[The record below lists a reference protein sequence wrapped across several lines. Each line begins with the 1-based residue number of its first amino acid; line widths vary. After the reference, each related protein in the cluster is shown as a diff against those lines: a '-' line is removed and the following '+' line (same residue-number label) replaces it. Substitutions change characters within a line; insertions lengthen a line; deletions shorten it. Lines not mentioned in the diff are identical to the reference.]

1 MKTVCLYYSRT
12 GKTKSIMERIA
23 MLLDADLFEYTDGK
37 DRSGAKGYLASCVD
51 CFKPLPQVSI
61 VGAEPEW
68 EKYDRVIVGMPLW
81 SEMPCIVGKA
91 FLKEHGKET
100 HFGLHH
106 DRGTGY
112 GAYTRIQTLLK
123 QVYEEVRDEKAQE
136 VYGKRLQDLS
146 ADERSQ
152 INFMVP
158 LSISEAETI

>member
-91 FLKEHGKET
+91 FLRQFSGR
-100 HFGLHH
+100 FNGDLHLVVSH
-106 DRGTGY
+106 MAGND
-112 GAYTRIQTLLK
+112 
-123 QVYEEVRDEKAQE
+123 
-136 VYGKRLQDLS
+136 YGKSIRKAYKYS
-146 ADERSQ
+146 S
-152 INFMVP
+152 VP
-158 LSISEAETI
+158 LKSHLSLQTKNHDCGHEIRKFVEALEK

>member
-23 MLLDADLFEYTDGK
+23 MLLDADLFEYTDVK

-91 FLKEHGKET
+91 FLKQFSGK
-100 HFGLHH
+100 FKGDLHLVVSH
-106 DRGTGY
+106 MAKTD
-112 GAYTRIQTLLK
+112 
-123 QVYEEVRDEKAQE
+123 
-136 VYGKRLQDLS
+136 YGKSIRKAYKYSSVPPKSHLSLQTKNHDCGPEIRTL
-146 ADERSQ
+146 
-152 INFMVP
+152 V
-158 LSISEAETI
+158 EALEK

>member
-68 EKYDRVIVGMPLW
+68 EKYDRVIVGMPVW
-81 SEMPCIVGKA
+81 AESPCVVGKA
-91 FLKEHGKET
+91 FLKKYSGKFHGDLYLVVT
-100 HFGLHH
+100 HMAKNDYSKAICKTYEYSAVRPKSYLSLQTKNH
-106 DRGTGY
+106 DCGTEIKHFVQ
-112 GAYTRIQTLLK
+112 AL
-123 QVYEEVRDEKAQE
+123 EK
-136 VYGKRLQDLS
+136 
-146 ADERSQ
+146 
-152 INFMVP
+152 
-158 LSISEAETI
+158 